1 METIGLIFVL
11 LGIVIALFWI
21 FLPFLVNGT
30 NRRLD
35 QLIGEIQALRATLE
49 RQKPQ

>member
-1 METIGLIFVL
+1 MELVGLLLVL
-11 LGIVIALFWI
+11 VGLVLAILWI

-35 QLIGEIQALRATLE
+35 RLIDEIQALRTAVE
-49 RQKPQ
+49 RQRP